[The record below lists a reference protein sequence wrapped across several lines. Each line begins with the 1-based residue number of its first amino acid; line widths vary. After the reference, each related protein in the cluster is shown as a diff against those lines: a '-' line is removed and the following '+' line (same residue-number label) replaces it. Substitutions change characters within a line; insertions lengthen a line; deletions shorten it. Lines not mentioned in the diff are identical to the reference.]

1 MGELIS
7 AVYHVAAGQADAE
20 RIARWIAVEQT
31 VEAPDELLDARI
43 EEEIVGSV
51 VSVEALSDGRHA
63 VRIEYRAELAA
74 GQLPQLLNLVYGNV
88 SLFESVRLV
97 ELDLPAGLLARFR
110 GPNLGGQGLR
120 ALLGVYD
127 RPLLSTALKPR
138 GRSDEELAAMAGEFA
153 LGGGDLVKDDHN
165 LVDGY
170 EAFRRR
176 IALSHEAVARA
187 NERTG
192 RNCLYVPNLCAPAE
206 QLPRFVEYVLDLGLR
221 GIMVAPLI
229 LGLDTVR
236 HLTSRYPVFAI
247 AHPSFG
253 GTFYRDPR
261 HGIAPRL
268 LLGTFY
274 RLAGIDISILVSHGG
289 RFNYP
294 PEECVGVAD
303 AVRAPLGS
311 LRPGLPCPAGGMRF
325 ERIPE
330 LARQYGAES
339 LFLVGGAL
347 LGHTTSVRASTEAFL
362 ERIREQFNE
371 RCVAPQTD
379 PSGVPQGGE

>member
-1 MGELIS
+1 MGERIS
-7 AVYHVAAGQADAE
+7 AVYHVAADRAEAE

-31 VEAPDELLDARI
+31 VEAPAELLDARI
-43 EEEIVGSV
+43 EEEIVGDV
-51 VSVEALSDGRHA
+51 VSIEALPDGRWA
-63 VRIEYRAELAA
+63 VRIDYRAELAS

-88 SLFESVRLV
+88 SLFESVRLAD
-97 ELDLPAGLLARFR
+97 LDLPAGLLARFR
-110 GPNLGGQGLR
+110 GPNLGGTGLR
-120 ALLGVYD
+120 KLLGVYD

-138 GRSDEELAAMAGEFA
+138 GRGEEALATMAGEFA

-165 LVDGY
+165 LVDDY
-170 EAFRRR
+170 ESFRRR
-176 IALSHEAVARA
+176 IALARDAVARA
-187 NERTG
+187 NEATG

-221 GIMVAPLI
+221 GVMVAPLI

-236 HLTSRYPVFAI
+236 HLTTRYPLLVI

-261 HGIAPRL
+261 HGIAARI
-268 LLGTFY
+268 LLGMFY

-289 RFNYP
+289 RFSFP
-294 PEECVGVAD
+294 PEECVAVAD

-311 LRPGLPCPAGGMRF
+311 LKPGLPCPAGGMRYD
-325 ERIPE
+325 RIPE
-330 LARQYGAES
+330 LAREYGPET

-347 LGHTTSVRASTEAFL
+347 LGHTTSVRASTQAFL
-362 ERIREQFNE
+362 ERIREHFDE
-371 RCVAPQTD
+371 RCVEPQAD
-379 PSGVPQGGE
+379 V

>member
-7 AVYHVAAGQADAE
+7 AVYHVAAEKAEAE

-31 VEAPDELLDARI
+31 VEAPDQLIDARI

-51 VSVEALSDGRHA
+51 VSVEAVPDGRHA

-97 ELDLPAGLLARFR
+97 ELELPAELLASFR
-110 GPNLGGQGLR
+110 GPNLGGSGLR
-120 ALLGVYD
+120 ALLGVHD

-138 GRSDEELAAMAGEFA
+138 GRTDEELAAMAGEFA

-192 RNCLYVPNLCAPAE
+192 RNCLYVPNVCAPTE
-206 QLPRFVEYVLDLGLR
+206 QLPRFVEYALDLGLR
-221 GIMVAPLI
+221 GVMVAPLI

-236 HLTSRYPVFAI
+236 HLTARYPIFVI
-247 AHPSFG
+247 AHPSFC

-261 HGIAPRL
+261 HGIAARL
-268 LLGTFY
+268 LLGALY

-294 PEECVGVAD
+294 AEECVSVAD

-325 ERIPE
+325 DRIPE
-330 LARQYGAES
+330 LGRQYGAET

-362 ERIREQFNE
+362 GRIREQFDE
-371 RCVAPQTD
+371 RCVDPRTD
-379 PSGVPQGGE
+379 PRSTDP

>member
-1 MGELIS
+1 MGASIS
-7 AVYHVAAGQADAE
+7 AVYHVATGRAEAE

-51 VSVEALSDGRHA
+51 VSIDALADGRHA
-63 VRIEYRAELAA
+63 VRIDYRVELAA

-97 ELDLPAGLLARFR
+97 ELDLPAELLSRFR
-110 GPNLGGQGLR
+110 GPNLGGPGLR
-120 ALLGVYD
+120 RLLGVYG

-138 GRSDEELAAMAGEFA
+138 GRSEEELAAMAGEFA

-165 LVDGY
+165 LVDDY
-170 EAFRRR
+170 DAFRRR
-176 IALSHEAVARA
+176 IRLGRDAVARA

-221 GIMVAPLI
+221 GVMVAPLI

-236 HLTSRYPVFAI
+236 HLTARYPLFVI

-261 HGIAPRL
+261 HGIAPHL
-268 LLGTFY
+268 LLGTLY
-274 RLAGIDISILVSHGG
+274 RLAGIDVSILVSHGG
-289 RFNYP
+289 RFHFP
-294 PEECVGVAD
+294 VDECIAVAE

-311 LRPGLPCPAGGMRF
+311 LEPGLPCPAGGMRY

-330 LARQYGAES
+330 LAREYGPET
-339 LFLVGGAL
+339 LILVGGAL
-347 LGHTTSVRASTEAFL
+347 LGHTTSVRASTESFL
-362 ERIREQFNE
+362 ERIREQFDE

-379 PSGVPQGGE
+379 TKRGLA

>member
-1 MGELIS
+1 MGGIIS
-7 AVYHVAAGQADAE
+7 AVYRVAAGRADAE
-20 RIARWIAVEQT
+20 RIARRIAVEQT

-43 EEEIVGSV
+43 EDEIVGSV
-51 VSVEALSDGRHA
+51 VSIEALPDGRHA

-97 ELDLPAGLLARFR
+97 ELDLPPELLARFR
-110 GPNLGGQGLR
+110 GPNVGAAGLR

-138 GRSDEELAAMAGEFA
+138 GRSEEELAAMAGEFA

-165 LVDGY
+165 LVDDY

-176 IALSHEAVARA
+176 IALCRDAVARA
-187 NERTG
+187 NEQTG

-206 QLPRFVEYVLDLGLR
+206 QLPRFVEYVLDLGIR
-221 GIMVAPLI
+221 GVMVAPLI

-236 HLTSRYPVFAI
+236 HLTARYPIFVL

-253 GTFYRDPR
+253 GTFYRDPH
-261 HGIAPRL
+261 HGIAPRI
-268 LLGTFY
+268 LLGTLY
-274 RLAGIDISILVSHGG
+274 RLAGIDITILVSHGG
-289 RFNYP
+289 RFDYP
-294 PEECVGVAD
+294 PEECVGIAE

-311 LRPGLPCPAGGMRF
+311 LKPGLPCPAGGMRYD
-325 ERIPE
+325 RIPD
-330 LARQYGAES
+330 LARQYGAET
-339 LFLVGGAL
+339 LILVGGAL
-347 LGHTTSVRASTEAFL
+347 LGHATSVRASAEAFL
-362 ERIREQFNE
+362 DRIREQFDE
-371 RCVAPQTD
+371 RCVEPRTD
-379 PSGVPQGGE
+379 L

>member
-1 MGELIS
+1 MGGIIS
-7 AVYHVAAGQADAE
+7 AVYHVAAGRAETE

-31 VEAPDELLDARI
+31 VEAPDALLDARI

-51 VSVEALSDGRHA
+51 VSIEELADGSHA
-63 VRIEYRAELAA
+63 VRIEYNAALAA

-88 SLFESVRLV
+88 SLFESVRLDR
-97 ELDLPAGLLARFR
+97 LDLPEELLARFR
-110 GPNLGGQGLR
+110 GPNVGGPGLR
-120 ALLGVYD
+120 RFVGVHG

-138 GRSDEELAAMAGEFA
+138 GRSDEELAAMAEEFA

-165 LVDGY
+165 LVGGY

-176 IALSHEAVARA
+176 IALSQEAVVRA

-192 RNCLYVPNLCAPAE
+192 RSCLYVPNLCAPVE
-206 QLPRFVEYVLDLGLR
+206 QLPRFVEYVLDLGIR
-221 GIMVAPLI
+221 GVMVAPLI

-236 HLTSRYPVFAI
+236 HLTARYPIFVI

-261 HGIAPRL
+261 HGIAAPV

-289 RFNYP
+289 RFNFP
-294 PEECVGVAD
+294 PEECVAVAE
-303 AVRAPLGS
+303 AVRAPLGALKPS
-311 LRPGLPCPAGGMRF
+311 LPCPAGGMRY
-325 ERIPE
+325 EEIPA
-330 LARQYGAES
+330 LARQYGAET

-362 ERIREQFNE
+362 ERIREQFDE
-371 RCVAPQTD
+371 RLEEPQTD
-379 PSGVPQGGE
+379 PRST

>member
-7 AVYHVAAGQADAE
+7 AVYHVTAGKADAE

-51 VSVEALSDGRHA
+51 VSVEALPDGRHA

-88 SLFESVRLV
+88 SLFEAVRLA
-97 ELDLPAGLLARFR
+97 ELDLPAELLARFR
-110 GPNLGGQGLR
+110 GPNLGGPGLR

-138 GRSDEELAAMAGEFA
+138 GRSEEELAAMAGEFA

-170 EAFRRR
+170 DAFRRR
-176 IALSHEAVARA
+176 IALAQQAVAQA

-206 QLPRFVEYVLDLGLR
+206 QLPRFVEYVLDLGIR
-221 GIMVAPLI
+221 GVMVAPLI

-236 HLTSRYPVFAI
+236 HLTERYPLFVI
-247 AHPSFG
+247 AHPSFS

-261 HGIAPRL
+261 HGILPRL
-268 LLGTFY
+268 LLGTLY

-294 PEECVGVAD
+294 PEECVGVAR

-311 LRPGLPCPAGGMRF
+311 LKPGLPCPAGGMRF
-325 ERIPE
+325 DRIPE
-330 LARQYGAES
+330 LARQYGAET

-362 ERIREQFNE
+362 ERVREQFDE
-371 RCVAPQTD
+371 RCVEPQTD
-379 PSGVPQGGE
+379 PTTLP